1 MGALGFR
8 NLDSRRSRIVH
19 RMGLFSAVA
28 SMHSV
33 LGLSSAF
40 CDRSLHGWFLKVENK
55 GALLVAT
62 S

>member
-8 NLDSRRSRIVH
+8 NLDSRRSRIEP
-19 RMGLFSAVA
+19 GLHCEHAFC
-28 SMHSV
+28 
-33 LGLSSAF
+33 SSPLAF

-55 GALLVAT
+55 GAQLVAT